1 MLRQDNAWAVKDSMA
16 MILNGGHEEPTSC
29 FLNFINIWEEERGID
44 KLYYPLTV
52 FYSICVTEGIWI
64 QNAGK
69 MLSQKLNCSGLSI
82 SQQH

>member
-1 MLRQDNAWAVKDSMA
+1 M
-16 MILNGGHEEPTSC
+16 
-29 FLNFINIWEEERGID
+29 D

-52 FYSICVTEGIWI
+52 FYSICVTEEIWI

-69 MLSQKLNCSGLSI
+69 MLRQKLNCSGLSI